1 MEPGLWMLFS
11 IALLLMAAAVGV
23 AYLSDWCRK
32 QDDADHKPGP
42 NQGRRFDD

>member
-1 MEPGLWMLFS
+1 MEPELWMLFP
-11 IALLLMAAAVGV
+11 IALLLMAAAFGV

-32 QDDADHKPGP
+32 QDDADHEPGP

>member
-1 MEPGLWMLFS
+1 MEPGLWVLFP
-11 IALLLMAAAVGV
+11 AGLLLVAAAVGL

-32 QDDADHKPGP
+32 KDDADHEPQP

>member
-1 MEPGLWMLFS
+1 MEPELWMLFP
-11 IALLLMAAAVGV
+11 IALLLLAAAVGV

-32 QDDADHKPGP
+32 QDDADHEPDT